1 MMKGSSGQVTRVAP
15 SFEEGGDVDG
25 FMEMFTDFT
34 KGEDGAVIE
43 NIQRNIRNPRFQVG
57 PITQSYERAISNFHD
72 AYLEF
77 VK

>member
-1 MMKGSSGQVTRVAP
+1 
-15 SFEEGGDVDG
+15 
-25 FMEMFTDFT
+25 MEMFTKLT